1 MKTYCYSIIATSLL
15 GGLGFADTGVSYL
28 NKIYQFPI
36 GSDAVVEPMTN
47 LKSAD
52 KQLSQEVVTDDGAEF
67 VLGTVQSS
75 PAGLKEY
82 ELGRTTVGTYFPA
95 VQLVVRSKDTT
106 SEVPRTRADE
116 PFYLDVTVSELKSGA
131 TDPDAAKSITLSR
144 HVHSYGVNGTG
155 IGTNRKDPANE
166 ATELPIAES
175 PISVNG
181 TQTLTYQITQIPGND
196 RLKIRGEERFTANSI
211 ADVRKSPEGEVYNVP
226 VQSLDS
232 KYIQIWPV
240 ATGKIKGIT
249 SETVVK
255 FSAPKLTFELFDLYP
270 KSTTKPRI
278 YKGPAVDNPNPED
291 VDDLGTSVTYAGD
304 IPPKDDVLTIS
315 DYMDYFDSD
324 GTWTMELVTDTPF
337 GTTVL
342 DHVTFQVNRSIQL
355 NGAFTTSE

>member
-1 MKTYCYSIIATSLL
+1 MKTYCYSIIATSLF

-36 GSDAVVEPMTN
+36 GSKAVVEPMTN
-47 LKSAD
+47 LKPIDS
-52 KQLSQEVVTDDGAEF
+52 QVSQEAVTDDGAEF
-67 VLGTVQSS
+67 VLGTIQSS
-75 PAGLKEY
+75 PAGLKEF

-116 PFYLDVTVSELKSGA
+116 PFYLDVIVSELKSGA
-131 TDPDAAKSITLSR
+131 TDPEAAKRITLSR
-144 HVHSYGVNGTG
+144 YVHSYGVNGTG
-155 IGTNRKDPANE
+155 IGTDRRDPANG
-166 ATELPIAES
+166 ATELALANS
-175 PISVNG
+175 SISTNG
-181 TQTLTYQITQIPGND
+181 TQTLTFQITEIPGED

-211 ADVRKSPEGEVYNVP
+211 ADVRKSPEGVVYSVP

-232 KYIQIWPV
+232 KYIQVWPV

-249 SETVVK
+249 AETVVK
-255 FSAPKLTFELFDLYP
+255 FSAPKVTFELFDLYP

-278 YKGPAVDNPNPED
+278 YKGPAVAVP
-291 VDDLGTSVTYAGD
+291 VGVKDLGTSVTYAGD

-315 DYMDYFDSD
+315 NYMDYFDSD

-342 DHVTFQVNRSIQL
+342 AHVTFQVDRNIQL
-355 NGAFTTSE
+355 NGAITTSE